1 MLDEPTDRPCEVCD
15 RQKDPTEIQIRRTA
29 TSNDK
34 TPFDRVRGFIQGSG
48 DSSESSGSS
57 GNEVIA
63 KTFYLCSHLP
73 CEGREDDIRKM
84 KRWELKNDPAQ
95 EFSEEKLDE
104 IVKNMVEQDQN
115 DHQIITDVAD
125 DVRSRLVDDSSE
137 ASTENDTHTDD
148 R

>member
-1 MLDEPTDRPCEVCD
+1 
-15 RQKDPTEIQIRRTA
+15 
-29 TSNDK
+29 
-34 TPFDRVRGFIQGSG
+34 
-48 DSSESSGSS
+48 
-57 GNEVIA
+57 
-63 KTFYLCSHLP
+63 
-73 CEGREDDIRKM
+73 M